1 MPHKSFSSLAEKGED
16 HKGHNMSASK
26 SERLPTSVLPLQI
39 SDYHSTIYQ
48 HYRDIAV
55 FTPLPMGEGQG
66 GGAAC
71 RGRLPFL
78 IQLLQLLSNLVIDT
92 LSEGFHC
99 HSSLLATALLTH

>member
-1 MPHKSFSSLAEKGED
+1 MLV
-16 HKGHNMSASK
+16 SK
-26 SERLPTSVLPLQI
+26 SEGLPTSVLPLQI

-71 RGRLPFL
+71 CCCVGLSLL
-78 IQLLQLLSNLVIDT
+78 IQPLQLFSYLVVDT

-99 HSSLLATALLTH
+99 HRCLLATALLTH